1 MKRDEVVFDLEISP
15 NYFLCGFKKLDGG
28 KVLQIDTQTSLSRE
42 QIRKI
47 KSVLRQVTIIGFNS
61 TRYDIPMLLKA
72 LEGASTLALF
82 KMSKTIIEENL
93 PNFITMQRF
102 DIETVRDI
110 DHFDVSESAPAVFV
124 SLKGYG
130 ARLHSKK
137 LQDLPYA
144 YDKVLSDSEIEVI
157 KKYNVNDLDT
167 TIDLYNAIAPRIRL
181 REEMG
186 KEYKLDLRSKSDAQI
201 AELVIVTE
209 LARKGIKATRPV
221 PPKIIRYKAPSCVEF
236 KTDQLKSV
244 LEFVEHTSFK
254 INPKNG
260 QPVLPDFLK
269 KLKIVMGETKYQVGL
284 GGLHSKEKKM
294 VVIPKEDEVLRN
306 IDVKSYY
313 PSMILEFGFFPKR
326 LTDKFLDVY
335 GKIYGTRNDPKKGAK
350 VMESI
355 LKKDIKTLKK
365 DTVLKKE
372 MKDKLLA
379 ELEEEFLKVS
389 TISGGFKIVLNGS
402 FGKLGS
408 MYSKLYA
415 PDLMLQVTLTG
426 QLMLLMLI
434 EELEEAGISVKSS
447 NTDGVEI
454 VCPKSKEA
462 LLEAIV
468 FDWELNTGMV
478 MEHGHYKALYARD
491 VNNYVAVYDG
501 YTKTKGVYSEPSLM
515 KNSEYPIVFKAIR
528 EYLLNGTPLLQ
539 TITECKDVR
548 QFLTARTVKGGGV
561 WNVPDEIHNTKEYEE
576 YRAEAMRDY
585 GGFGSGRGAKDE
597 EIEARNLA
605 FKQEQ
610 LAKGEYLGKVVRW
623 YYAEDGK
630 TIHYK
635 TNGNKVPKSDGA
647 KPLMNLGETLEENVF
662 AFPTDLDYHRY
673 LELAIGH
680 LEDTGATYDMD

>member
-1 MKRDEVVFDLEISP
+1 MKRDEVIFDLEVSP
-15 NYFLCGFKKLDGG
+15 NYFLCGFKKLSDG
-28 KVLQIDTQTSLSRE
+28 KELQIDTKTVLSRD
-42 QIRKI
+42 QIKKI
-47 KSVLRQVTIIGFNS
+47 KTVLRQTTVIGFNS

-72 LEGASTLALF
+72 LEGVSTMDLF

-102 DIETVRDI
+102 DVETIRDL
-110 DHFDVSESAPAVFV
+110 DHFDVSEPSPAVFV

-137 LQDLPYA
+137 LQDLPYE

-157 KKYNVNDLDT
+157 KKYNINDLDT
-167 TIDLYNAIAPRIRL
+167 TIDLYNAIGPRIRL

-209 LARKGIKATRPV
+209 LARKGVKAIRPL
-221 PPKIIRYKAPSCVEF
+221 PPKIIQYKAPSCVEF

-260 QPVLPDFLK
+260 QPILPDFLK
-269 KLKIVMGETKYQVGL
+269 KLKIVIGETKYQVGL

-306 IDVKSYY
+306 IDVASYY
-313 PSMILEFGFFPKR
+313 PSMILEFGFYPKR
-326 LTDKFLDVY
+326 LTEKFLEVY
-335 GKIYGTRNDPKKGAK
+335 KHIYVTRLNAK
-350 VMESI
+350 RSEGI
-355 LKKDIKTLKK
+355 LKKDIKTLEK
-365 DTVLKKE
+365 DTVLKVDIKN
-372 MKDKLLA
+372 DLLN
-379 ELEEEFLKVS
+379 ELSNELSKTS
-389 TISGGFKIVLNGS
+389 TINGGLKIVLNGS

-434 EELEEAGISVKSS
+434 EELEDAGITVKSS

-515 KNSEYPIVFKAIR
+515 KNSEYPIVFEAIR

-539 TITECKDVR
+539 TLTECKDVR

-561 WNVPDEIHNTKEYEE
+561 WN
-576 YRAEAMRDY
+576 
-585 GGFGSGRGAKDE
+585 
-597 EIEARNLA
+597 
-605 FKQEQ
+605 EQ
-610 LAKGEYLGKVVRW
+610 YLGKVVRW
-623 YYAEDGK
+623 YYAENGT

-647 KPLMNLGETLEENVF
+647 KPLMNLGETLAEDAF
-662 AFPTDLDYHRY
+662 AFPADLDYHRY

-680 LEDTGATYDMD
+680 LEDTGVEYES